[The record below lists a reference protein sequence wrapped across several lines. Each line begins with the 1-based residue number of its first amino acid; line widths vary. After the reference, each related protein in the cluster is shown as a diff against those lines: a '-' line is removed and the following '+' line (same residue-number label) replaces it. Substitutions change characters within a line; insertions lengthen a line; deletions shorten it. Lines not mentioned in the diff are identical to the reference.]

1 MPNPNPPPDSPA
13 TAPAAPRLRALQR
26 QFATGIMRPL
36 TAEQTMQPA
45 WTDGR
50 PSAEVVAGFIKPGSR
65 LDSVERL
72 EIYNRQYWY
81 RLIDCFYE
89 DFPGLRT
96 LLGDRVF
103 SAMTEAYLNR
113 HRSRSFTLRNLGQ
126 DLDTFLAE
134 EPKWTEK
141 QPELACDVVR
151 LEWAHITAFDG
162 EALPPLEVDEL
173 LGQDP
178 ATLRLGLQPHLT
190 LLACAYPVDTFL
202 LATRR
207 RDEPQGG
214 ASHAVAERVRR
225 KATKKVPRPRAKQI
239 WLAVHRHNQS
249 VYYKRLEPAAF
260 ALLAALRSGQTL
272 AQACEAAAPLAEGDF
287 GAQLGDWFTQ
297 WATFGWF
304 VGTDPDAASGG

>member
-1 MPNPNPPPDSPA
+1 
-13 TAPAAPRLRALQR
+13 LRALQR

-36 TAEQTMQPA
+36 TAEQTMQPE

-50 PSAEVVAGFIKPGSR
+50 PSAEAVADFIKPGSR
-65 LDSVERL
+65 LAAIERL

-81 RLIDCFYE
+81 RLIDCFHE

-126 DLDTFLAE
+126 DLEKFLAE
-134 EPKWTEK
+134 EPQWTEK
-141 QPELACDVVR
+141 QPQLARDIAR
-151 LEWAHITAFDG
+151 LEWAHIVAFDG

-178 ATLRLGLQPHLT
+178 ATLRLALQPHLT
-190 LLACAYPVDTFL
+190 LLACAFPVDTFL
-202 LATRR
+202 FATRR

-214 ASHAVAERVRR
+214 ASHAVPEHVRK
-225 KATKKVPRPRAKQI
+225 KAARKVPRPRGKQI
-239 WLAVHRHNQS
+239 WLAVHRHAHS
-249 VYYKRLEPAAF
+249 VYYKRLDPAAF
-260 ALLAALRSGQTL
+260 ALLAALRSGLTL
-272 AQACEAAAPLAEGDF
+272 AQACETAAPLAEGDF
-287 GAQLGDWFTQ
+287 AAQLQDWFTQ

-304 VGTDPDAASGG
+304 VGTGPDAAGAG

>member
-1 MPNPNPPPDSPA
+1 MPNPNPPPDSSSS
-13 TAPAAPRLRALQR
+13 APAAPRLRALQR

-36 TAEQTMQPA
+36 TADQAMQPE

-65 LDSVERL
+65 LAPIERL

-96 LLGDRVF
+96 LLGDRTF
-103 SAMTEAYLNR
+103 SVMTEAYLNR

-126 DLDTFLAE
+126 DLETFLTE

-141 QPELACDVVR
+141 QPVLARDVVR

-162 EALPPLEVDEL
+162 EALPPLEVDDL

-178 ATLRLGLQPHLT
+178 ATLRLDLQPHLT

-225 KATKKVPRPRAKQI
+225 KAAKKVPRPREKPV
-239 WLAVHRHNQS
+239 WLAVHRHANS

-260 ALLAALRSGQTL
+260 ELLAALRAGSTL
-272 AQACEAAAPLAEGDF
+272 AEACEAAAPLAEGDF
-287 GAQLGDWFTQ
+287 AGQLRDWFTQ

-304 VGTDPDAASGG
+304 VGRVPGATAGG

>member
-1 MPNPNPPPDSPA
+1 
-13 TAPAAPRLRALQR
+13 
-26 QFATGIMRPL
+26 
-36 TAEQTMQPA
+36 MQPA

-50 PSAEVVAGFIKPGSR
+50 PSSEVVAGFIKPGSR
-65 LDSVERL
+65 LASIERL

-126 DLDTFLAE
+126 DLEKFLAE
-134 EPKWTEK
+134 EPQWTEK
-141 QPELACDVVR
+141 QPELAREVVR
-151 LEWAHITAFDG
+151 LEWAHIVAFDG

-178 ATLRLGLQPHLT
+178 ASLHLGLQPHLT
-190 LLACAYPVDTFL
+190 LLACTYPVDTFL

-214 ASHAVAERVRR
+214 ASHAMAEHSRK
-225 KATKKVPRPRAKQI
+225 KATKKVPRPRGKQV

-249 VYYKRLEPAAF
+249 VYYKRLDPAAF
-260 ALLAALRSGQTL
+260 ALLGALQSGQTL

-287 GAQLGDWFTQ
+287 AVQLRDWFTQ

-304 VGTDPDAASGG
+304 VRTSPDATVGG

>member
-1 MPNPNPPPDSPA
+1 MPNPKPETSKTGPA
-13 TAPAAPRLRALQR
+13 KLRELQR

-36 TAEQTMQPA
+36 TPEQTMHPK

-50 PSAEVVAGFIKPGSR
+50 PSADAVAGFIKPNDKLKSI
-65 LDSVERL
+65 ERL

-96 LLGDRVF
+96 LLGDRQF
-103 SAMTEAYLNR
+103 SGMAEAYLNR
-113 HRSRSFTLRNLGQ
+113 YRSRSFTLRDLGQ
-126 DLDTFLAE
+126 DLEKFLAD
-134 EPKWTEK
+134 EPAWTEK
-141 QPELACDVVR
+141 HPVLARDLVR
-151 LEWAHITAFDG
+151 LEWAHIVAFDG

-178 ATLRLGLQPHLT
+178 GMLRLALQPHLT
-190 LLACAYPVDTFL
+190 LLACDYPVDTFL

-214 ASHAVAERVRR
+214 ASHAVAERMKKKSAR
-225 KATKKVPRPRAKQI
+225 KVPRPRENKI
-239 WLAVHRHNQS
+239 VMAVHRHSHS

-260 ALLAALRSGQTL
+260 VLLTRLREGKTL
-272 AQACEAAAPLAEGDF
+272 AEACEAAAATGDPGF
-287 GAQLGDWFTQ
+287 TDKLKDWFTQ

-304 VGTDPDAASGG
+304 VRPA